1 MSQEV
6 EKYIEAIRSRFLQ
19 TPIDWNPQIYIN
31 NSLTEFFPQDGLEIL
46 ISEKS
51 LFKKK
56 GLLRV
61 IIKEVKVEKIE
72 DCVPIIESLKS
83 KFDIYTIVVF
93 VSKPSK
99 DLLRFVETYNHDKNS
114 LILVDLE
121 GNLWYDTKAATLPYT
136 KWFDLN
142 TQPKSTKDVLKALAK
157 DNKIKATDIREHFNF
172 AYLQALT
179 FLDSCK
185 FLKREGYSDVFYLK

>member
-31 NSLTEFFPQDGLEIL
+31 NSITEFFPQDGLEIL

-121 GNLWYDTKAATLPYT
+121 GNLW
-136 KWFDLN
+136 
-142 TQPKSTKDVLKALAK
+142 
-157 DNKIKATDIREHFNF
+157 
-172 AYLQALT
+172 
-179 FLDSCK
+179 
-185 FLKREGYSDVFYLK
+185 